1 MDRVSVLE
9 QEIADLRKVLHEKET
24 ELYQIKN
31 GWVMR
36 QLTTPVEPE
45 RQNYNNSGVQYSGN
59 LPKWAIER
67 YSRQI
72 LLPDIGVAGQ
82 EKLCKARVLVVGAGG
97 LGCPASVYLAGAGVG
112 EIGIVDYD
120 TVDVTNIHRQILHYE
135 RDEHVSKA
143 ESAAQTL
150 RSINSRIKVTPYS
163 IQLDSTNAMQVA
175 ANYDIILDCSD
186 NVPTRY
192 LLNDLSV
199 MLKIPLISGS
209 ALQMEGQL
217 TIYGYRANNNP
228 KEMNGNYTGPCYRCV
243 FPTPPPPEAVG
254 SCSTNGVAGPI
265 PGVIG
270 ALQALEAIK
279 YIVGHS
285 HSGLLVERMLLFDG
299 DDTTFRTVKLRPR
312 NSECAACSDTP
323 SICQLL
329 DYETVCKTQAKEKK
343 KEDTLKSERRKLEKD
358 KRMSGQSYY
367 GFRVKADGTKKW
379 VQDVPKSER
388 RLGPRCKSEL
398 CAKGTSRKCSMI
410 TETDRMDMFRHFWND
425 LDWREKKAHVRSL
438 VDTVPAKRRRLKHK
452 GDVSRKGDSKRYHL
466 RSGGERMP
474 VCRVMFLNTLGIK
487 EAMVRSWLS
496 SSDRP
501 KTPKKA
507 LKALNVNTFIDRI
520 PKMAPNCKICSKNK
534 EYIAI
539 DNVTNLHQLYN
550 LYVRECAVQGS
561 VPASRKT
568 FSKVITTR
576 NVKMKNVCEC
586 ITQNVWEN
594 QMHVG
599 YSV

>member
-9 QEIADLRKVLHEKET
+9 QEIADLRKMLHEKET

-82 EKLCKARVLVVGAGG
+82 EKLCKARVLIVGAGG
-97 LGCPASVYLAGAGVG
+97 LGCPASVYLAGSGVG

-135 RDEHVSKA
+135 KDEHVSKA

-163 IQLDSTNAMQVA
+163 IQLDSTNAMQIA

-329 DYETVCKTQAKEKK
+329 DYETVCKTQAKEKDLDLHILPP
-343 KEDTLKSERRKLEKD
+343 ENRTLPTDLAGVLNKTDQRHLLIDVRSEPEFLMCRIDGAVNYPIEKIDGVLEKLVGEIEECD
-358 KRMSGQSYY
+358 QVTFICRRGNDSQI
-367 GFRVKADGTKKW
+367 AAKK
-379 VQDVPKSER
+379 VLDVIGE
-388 RLGPRCKSEL
+388 EH
-398 CAKGTSRKCSMI
+398 SRKIKDLTGGLHAWSKHV
-410 TETDRMDMFRHFWND
+410 DRQF
-425 LDWREKKAHVRSL
+425 
-438 VDTVPAKRRRLKHK
+438 
-452 GDVSRKGDSKRYHL
+452 
-466 RSGGERMP
+466 P
-474 VCRVMFLNTLGIK
+474 V
-487 EAMVRSWLS
+487 
-496 SSDRP
+496 
-501 KTPKKA
+501 
-507 LKALNVNTFIDRI
+507 
-520 PKMAPNCKICSKNK
+520 
-534 EYIAI
+534 Y
-539 DNVTNLHQLYN
+539 
-550 LYVRECAVQGS
+550 
-561 VPASRKT
+561 
-568 FSKVITTR
+568 
-576 NVKMKNVCEC
+576 
-586 ITQNVWEN
+586 
-594 QMHVG
+594 
-599 YSV
+599 